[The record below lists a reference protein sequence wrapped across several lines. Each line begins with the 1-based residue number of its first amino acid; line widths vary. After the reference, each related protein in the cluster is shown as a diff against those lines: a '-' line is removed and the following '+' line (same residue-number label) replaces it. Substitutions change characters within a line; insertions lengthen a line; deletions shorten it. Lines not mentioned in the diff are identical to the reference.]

1 MCFFLL
7 SVACSSGSFDMNLTA
22 LDTQVLASGKRF
34 LVMLASVT
42 FAYEVEAPV

>member
-7 SVACSSGSFDMNLTA
+7 SVAWSSGSFVMNLTA
-22 LDTQVLASGKRF
+22 LDTQVLASGKSF

-42 FAYEVEAPV
+42 FAYKVEAPV